1 MHFLIFISLGV
12 AGAAIERPL
21 EGVASNVVR
30 ARGRL
35 SPTSLKITPKTLP
48 CSTAM

>member
-1 MHFLIFISLGV
+1 MYIKKGRCPGTSQGV

-21 EGVASNVVR
+21 ERVASNVVR

-35 SPTSLKITPKTLP
+35 PPANL
-48 CSTAM
+48 

>member
-1 MHFLIFISLGV
+1 MYITAQSV

-35 SPTSLKITPKTLP
+35 SPTNL
-48 CSTAM
+48 